1 MSRSDIFSLSFFSCA
16 RVESQ
21 PVPEHCRVPCVCIDY
36 CVVFFSRLMNTV
48 YFLIPGLRLPRKVCA
63 EVIAR
68 TDFSQLLQSCEG
80 AEEIMTQ
87 QLVHSPVW
95 EGAAHQIWLWRVI
108 SKQNT
113 DPEAAAFEWEAD
125 GGPSMGAQTWR
136 LWSFHQCEDQTVK
149 SPEPMLT
156 QDERIELHDD
166 LVRCVRRFGFELQ
179 QWEGRWY
186 LTRKTDWAVTVKP
199 WCAQKYYPV
208 TEHSVSGEAR
218 EDFFALQ
225 QALKDF
231 MAQSSVNE
239 ARRDAGMETVDG
251 FWPDGG
257 SRRHLLKAST
267 LRAVMC
273 NDSAVLGWAQNAGL
287 LNFRT
292 VPVSDDWPEAP
303 EGDLLSVIDDLFES
317 YRKADWQTWSEQL
330 PEVARKLAVLSAAA
344 RKRRCARVVIVA
356 CGATDTHTISFEAS
370 GTAKGFLARFKKK
383 KTLNLNDFLI
393 ERDY

>member
-1 MSRSDIFSLSFFSCA
+1 
-16 RVESQ
+16 
-21 PVPEHCRVPCVCIDY
+21 
-36 CVVFFSRLMNTV
+36 MNTV
-48 YFLIPGLRLPRKVCA
+48 YFLIPGLRLPQTICA
-63 EVIAR
+63 EIIAR
-68 TDFSQLLQSCEG
+68 TDCTKLLESCG
-80 AEEIMTQ
+80 SAEEIMSQ
-87 QLVHSPVW
+87 QLVHDSVW
-95 EGAAHQIWLWRVI
+95 DGAAHQIWLWRVI
-108 SKQNT
+108 SKQTT
-113 DPEAAAFEWEAD
+113 DPETAAFEWEAD

-136 LWSFHQCEDQTVK
+136 LWSFHQRDDKTVK
-149 SPEPMLT
+149 SPEPVLT
-156 QDERIELHDD
+156 QDERIELHDE

-199 WCAQKYYPV
+199 WCAQKFHPI
-208 TEHSVSGEAR
+208 TEHSVTGDAR

-225 QALKDF
+225 QALRDF
-231 MAQSSVNE
+231 MADSSINVS
-239 ARRDAGMETVDG
+239 RRSRGQETVDG

-292 VPVSDDWPEAP
+292 IPVADDWPKAP
-303 EGDLLSVIDDLFES
+303 EGDLLCVIDDLYES
-317 YRKADWQTWSEQL
+317 YRQADWQTWSTQL
-330 PEVARKLAVLSAAA
+330 PEVARRICVLSTSA
-344 RKRRCARVVIVA
+344 RKRRCTRIVIVA
-356 CGATDTHTISFEAS
+356 CGAVDTHTISFEAG

-383 KTLNLNDFLI
+383 KTLDLNDFLT